1 MIEVGNI
8 VKGIK
13 NEDGL
18 FEYIKIN
25 KAEVKEIRF
34 HMMKILIL
42 ECEDKIRNNT
52 ELRVFV
58 DCFELI

>member
-1 MIEVGNI
+1 MIKISNI

-18 FEYIKIN
+18 FEYTKIK
-25 KAEVKEIRF
+25 KAKVKEIRF
-34 HMMKILIL
+34 HMMNILIL
-42 ECEDKIRNNT
+42 ECDDETRNNT

-58 DCFELI
+58 DCFDLV

>member
-8 VKGIK
+8 VKDVK

-18 FEYIKIN
+18 FEYTKIK
-25 KAEVKEIRF
+25 KAEVKKICF
-34 HMMKILIL
+34 HMMNILIL
-42 ECEDKIRNNT
+42 KCDDKTRNNT

-58 DCFELI
+58 DCFDLV

>member
-8 VKGIK
+8 VKDVK

-18 FEYIKIN
+18 FEYTKIKRA
-25 KAEVKEIRF
+25 KVKVIRF
-34 HMMKILIL
+34 HMMNILIL
-42 ECEDKIRNNT
+42 ECDDETRNNT

-58 DCFELI
+58 DCFDLV

>member
-8 VKGIK
+8 VKGVK

-18 FEYIKIN
+18 FEYTKIK

-34 HMMKILIL
+34 HMMNILIL
-42 ECEDKIRNNT
+42 ECEDETRNNT

-58 DCFELI
+58 DCFKLV

>member
-34 HMMKILIL
+34 HMMNILIL
-42 ECEDKIRNNT
+42 ECEDETRNNT
-52 ELRVFV
+52 EIRVFV
-58 DCFELI
+58 DCFDLV